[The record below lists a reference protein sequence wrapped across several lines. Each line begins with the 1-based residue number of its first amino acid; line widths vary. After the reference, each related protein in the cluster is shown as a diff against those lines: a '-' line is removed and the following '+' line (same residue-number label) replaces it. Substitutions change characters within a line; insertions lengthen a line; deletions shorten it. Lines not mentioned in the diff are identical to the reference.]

1 MNKPFYITSAIPY
14 VNARPHLGHL
24 VEWVQA
30 DTIARWHQLLGEE
43 VAFTC
48 GTDENSLKNVQAAQ
62 KESKKIQ
69 PFLDEYAEI
78 FQQAFRDFNISITHF
93 GRGSDAEKHWP
104 GVQALWERCN
114 QSGDIYTKEYEGLYC
129 VGCEAYYTKD
139 ELTEDGFC
147 PEHLKPLE
155 SIRESNY
162 FFKLSRY
169 EGEIKRLIESDEL
182 SVIGPQY
189 KAEMLGFINQGLED
203 FSISRTT
210 QRSRGVGVPVPG
222 DPSQVMYVWFDA
234 LNIYTTAIGLGYDQ
248 AEFEKYWPANV
259 HWIGKGIT
267 RFHAVYW
274 IGMLLS
280 AHLPL
285 PKTIGVH
292 GYITV
297 DGQKM
302 SKSLGNVLDP
312 YALVKEYGLEPIR
325 YYLLRAIPTHGDG
338 DFSKQR
344 FIDVYTSELANGLGN
359 VSSRITK
366 LASSVDMPQRGEITL
381 DEVFNSAM
389 QSYALDEALEMIV
402 SWEQG
407 LDKWLTE
414 IKPWTLQGEA
424 KTQAV
429 FQAVEKLRQIAHA
442 LQPFM
447 PATASTLLIH
457 LNAQIISPLTPMFPR
472 IS

>member
-30 DTIARWHQLLGEE
+30 DTIARWHRLLGED
-43 VAFTC
+43 VAFAC
-48 GTDENSLKNVQAAQ
+48 GTDENSLKNVQAAE
-62 KESKKIQ
+62 KENKDIQ

-78 FQQAFRDFNISITHF
+78 FRQAFKDFDITITHF

-104 GVQALWERCN
+104 GVQALWERCD

-139 ELTEDGFC
+139 ELTDEGFC

-155 SIRESNY
+155 TIKESNY

-169 EGEIKRLIESDEL
+169 ESEIKRLIESDEL

-210 QRSRGVGVPVPG
+210 ERSRGVGVPVPD

-234 LNIYTTAIGLGYDQ
+234 LSIYTTAIGLGYDQ
-248 AEFEKYWPANV
+248 QQFEKYWPANV
-259 HWIGKGIT
+259 HWIGKGIA

-285 PKTIGVH
+285 PNTIGVH
-292 GYITV
+292 GYVTV

-302 SKSLGNVLDP
+302 SKSIGNVLDP
-312 YALVKEYGLEPIR
+312 YALIKEHGLEPIR

-344 FIDVYTSELANGLGN
+344 FTDIYTAELANGLGN
-359 VSSRITK
+359 LSSRISK
-366 LASSVDMPQRGEITL
+366 LASSVDLPQRSEITL
-381 DEVFNSAM
+381 DTSFNSAM
-389 QSYALDEALEMIV
+389 YSYALDEALAMIV
-402 SWEQG
+402 GWEQS
-407 LDKWLTE
+407 LDKWLAET
-414 IKPWTLQGEA
+414 KPWMLQGEV
-424 KTQAV
+424 KTQAIL
-429 FQAVEKLRQIAHA
+429 QAVEKLRLIAHA

-447 PATASTLLIH
+447 PETATKLLSQ
-457 LNAQIISPLTPMFPR
+457 LNADKIAPLTPMFPR
-472 IS
+472 IA